1 MSQILSLIVIMS
13 IMYHSIHSSPTVN
26 SSDVNITTT
35 TATTKNKSLSP
46 PYLRP
51 TWIDIDLD
59 IVRTNVQNLKTYIGN
74 NVHLMAVVKAN
85 AYGYGI
91 MEITRTALSAGATW
105 IGVATLDEALVLRR
119 EFAKNI
125 PILVLGYVPTEH
137 LSRASEA
144 NVTVTGISLEWFQE
158 VDRVIQQPLDFHLKI
173 DTGMNRLGCR
183 TEGEIK
189 AVLDIVARNQNLRFK
204 GAFTHFATSED
215 LTNRTYFLRQLDRF
229 KQLLDVIPNRT
240 EKIIH
245 CANSGATLYHA
256 EKPFYN
262 MVRCGKALTGPPN
275 EPLKNNLP
283 ISLQS
288 VISLHSVLSLVKE
301 VEAGEKVGYADKYT
315 TPTKQWIGTVPIGYG
330 DGWHQNLKPS
340 GVLIDGKRMEI
351 VGRISMDQLMVVL
364 DREYPVGTRVTFIGQ
379 QGNLTITG
387 DEVASNANIP
397 RSEVFSA
404 ISSRVPRIYKDSRTT
419 SASNSQHSLHETIYL
434 LGIVLSLYFT
444 AN

>member
-1 MSQILSLIVIMS
+1 MSV
-13 IMYHSIHSSPTVN
+13 MYASIHSSPIIN
-26 SSDVNITTT
+26 STIFPSK
-35 TATTKNKSLSP
+35 TKPKEIPP

-59 IVRTNVQNLKTYIGN
+59 LVRINVQNLKKYIGD

-91 MEITRTALSAGATW
+91 MEIARTSLSAGATW

-119 EFAKNI
+119 EIAKHI
-125 PILVLGYVPTEH
+125 PILVLGYVPVEH

-144 NVTVTGISLEWFQE
+144 NVTITGISLEWLQE
-158 VDRVIQQPLDFHLKI
+158 ADQAIEQPVDFHLKI

-183 TEGEIK
+183 TEDEVKKVI
-189 AVLDIVARNQNLRFK
+189 DIVSRNPKLRFT

-215 LTNRTYFLRQLDRF
+215 LTNRTYFLRQLSRF
-229 KQLLDVIPNRT
+229 KQFLEIIPNRS
-240 EKIIH
+240 EKLIH
-245 CANSGATLYHA
+245 CSNSGATLYHD

-275 EPLKNNLP
+275 EPLKAFLP
-283 ISLQS
+283 ITLQS

-301 VEAGEKVGYADKYT
+301 VEAGEKIGYADTYT
-315 TPTKQWIGTVPIGYG
+315 TTKKQWIGTVPIGYG
-330 DGWHQNLKPS
+330 DGWHQNLKPT
-340 GVLIDGKRMEI
+340 GVLVEGQRMEI
-351 VGRISMDQLMVVL
+351 VGRISMDQLMVGL

-379 QGNLTITG
+379 QGNMTITG
-387 DEVASNANIP
+387 DEVASAAKIP

-404 ISSRVPRIYKDSRTT
+404 ISSRVPRIYKDNNTIIIPN
-419 SASNSQHSLHETIYL
+419 SAHRNVFQAIPY
-434 LGIVLSLYFT
+434 VLPMLVHLSFC
-444 AN
+444 